1 MALRY
6 WVGGTDTWNATAGT
20 KWSATSGGGGGASVP
35 TTADDVFFDLNSGSG
50 VVTLGTNSTVRSID
64 FTGFS
69 GTFTF
74 GASLTISTANITL
87 GTSTTY
93 TTNATPTSYTLNIG
107 GNSTLTS
114 NGKVLPIN
122 LLTNGSITF
131 TLADNADFSGNY
143 STASIAHNIK
153 STAGNTFDLRVGGN
167 ISLLAVTNNATD
179 YITIKGYGTSKTY
192 NSNSAAFNIRV
203 SFVSGSS
210 YTSSGTSALSGASFM
225 TVESGGQFVANLSHA
240 FSNNNTV
247 TLSGFNSSNNSKFF
261 SLSAS
266 SLILSTDIVVNNIV
280 ISSLAIIIVSTGAS
294 KLLMEGDFIAVGS
307 ASTTIDRLEFSG
319 TTASIVT
326 AVTST
331 NLRIKEFSINKTGGG
346 SLAFNTSGVFAL
358 TCPALTTQSWTH
370 TAGTVTQSS
379 SCTIRFN
386 NGAATSQIDY
396 SAPSS
401 TAFTFYNLEVNAGT
415 INLTS
420 PLSVSNDLIISGSV
434 SFTGSNGWTCGNLLC
449 TGSGRTITLKNS
461 ITYTTT
467 LYAFLTGGTSSS
479 RIVMTSDDPAIK
491 AIWTLSY
498 GASQSLIYVNGTRI
512 DSSLGQTVWTFGGTT
527 TDTINW
533 NPGTRPGQKSFG
545 WVS

>member
-20 KWSATSGGGGGASVP
+20 KWASTSGGAGGASVP
-35 TTADDVFFDLNSGSG
+35 TTADDVFFDSNSGSG
-50 VVTLGTNSTVRSID
+50 VVTLGASSTVRSID

-74 GASLTISTANITL
+74 GALLTISTANITL
-87 GTSTTY
+87 GASTTY
-93 TTNATPTSYTLNIG
+93 TTNATPTSYTLSIS
-107 GNSTLTS
+107 GNTTLTS
-114 NGKVLPIN
+114 NGKVLPVN
-122 LLTNGSITF
+122 LNTNGSSTL
-131 TLADNADFSGNY
+131 TLADNADFSGGF
-143 STASIAHNIK
+143 STAAIAHNIK
-153 STAGNTFDLRVGGN
+153 STAGNTFDLRIGGN
-167 ISLLAVTNNATD
+167 ISFLAITNNATD
-179 YITIKGYGTSKTY
+179 YVTIKAYGVSRTY
-192 NSNSAAFNIRV
+192 VSNAASFNIRI

-210 YTSSGTSALSGASFM
+210 YSSSGTSALSGSSFM
-225 TVESGGQFVANLSHA
+225 TVEPGGQFVATHA

-247 TLSGFNSSNNSKFF
+247 TLSGFNSTNNSKFF
-261 SLSAS
+261 SLSAC
-266 SLILSTDIVVNNIV
+266 SLILSTDIITDNVV
-280 ISSLAIIIVSTGAS
+280 ISSLPITIVSSGAS
-294 KLLMEGDFIAVGS
+294 KLLMEGNFVAVGS

-319 TTASIVT
+319 TTASIVS

-331 NLRIKEFSINKTGGG
+331 NLRIKEFIINKTGGG

-358 TCPALTTQSWTH
+358 TCPSATTQSWTH

-386 NGAATSQIDY
+386 NGATSQIDY

-467 LYAFLTGGTSSS
+467 LYAFLTGGTSAS
-479 RIVMTSDDPAIK
+479 RIVMTSDDPTIK

-512 DSSLGQTVWTFGGTT
+512 DSSLGQTIWTFGGTL

-545 WVS
+545 WVG